1 MLVIRNLGNDMTS
14 KAARAYA
21 SNENH
26 GGVISSE
33 PSELVVL
40 VYERILDHLKVGKK
54 MLEDGDY
61 GVDQFTKANDLIQK
75 GLLAC
80 LDHENGGDISLN
92 LGAIY
97 EWSLREVVKGRLDK
111 SPERIASVIEV
122 LTPLYEAWIGLS
134 SKEPLHNSSSAN
146 IQVESQTRMR
156 LSVVNA

>member
-1 MLVIRNLGNDMTS
+1 MTS

-61 GVDQFTKANDLIQK
+61 GVDQFTKANNLIQK
-75 GLLAC
+75 GL
-80 LDHENGGDISLN
+80 
-92 LGAIY
+92 
-97 EWSLREVVKGRLDK
+97 
-111 SPERIASVIEV
+111 
-122 LTPLYEAWIGLS
+122 
-134 SKEPLHNSSSAN
+134 
-146 IQVESQTRMR
+146 
-156 LSVVNA
+156 

>member
-1 MLVIRNLGNDMTS
+1 MTS

-21 SNENH
+21 SNENNS
-26 GGVISSE
+26 GVISSE

-61 GVDQFTKANDLIQK
+61 GIEQFTKANDLIQK

-80 LDHENGGDISLN
+80 LDHDNGGEVSLN

-97 EWSLREVVKGRLDK
+97 EWSLREIVKGRLDK
-111 SPERIASVIEV
+111 SPQRIASVIDV
-122 LTPLYEAWIGLS
+122 LTPLYEAWISLS
-134 SKEPLHNSSSAN
+134 TKEPLHNSSA
-146 IQVESQTRMR
+146 ESFQPQSQMPAR
-156 LSVVNA
+156 LNVVNA